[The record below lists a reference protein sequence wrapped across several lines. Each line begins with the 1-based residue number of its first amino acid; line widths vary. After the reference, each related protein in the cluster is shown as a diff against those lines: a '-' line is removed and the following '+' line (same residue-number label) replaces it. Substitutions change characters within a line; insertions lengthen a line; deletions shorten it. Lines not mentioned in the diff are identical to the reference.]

1 MARVQTK
8 RRVLLLLG
16 IKHANDLACAIDNC
30 FASAC
35 STCRRARWLAHP
47 STGQDLRILPPQLLI
62 ARQLLMDLFP
72 ASVFRCVHRFAE
84 QIDFAVAIYTRC
96 RCHPHAP
103 VLLSLPVPVPVLRF
117 FVVVHCPRVLDYH
130 SVL

>member
-62 ARQLLMDLFP
+62 ARQLLMDLFQHP
-72 ASVFRCVHRFAE
+72 YFAACTVSRNKLTLRWPS
-84 QIDFAVAIYTRC
+84 ILAVAVTLM
-96 RCHPHAP
+96 
-103 VLLSLPVPVPVLRF
+103 LLSSCLYLCLCLCLRF